1 MQFEKKLT
9 CIKCICVCITTMEIT
24 LEFTKEHHR
33 RDGMDSGLLVNCI
46 SDALFVL
53 KEYYVPELK
62 QAEANIELKKLFEMK
77 DSVGDCQVSDIIGEY
92 MFELELF
99 CRKRDAEILK
109 LREELEALSP
119 EKIRQENEKLKKELD
134 ALKEFELDRILDASM
149 SELF

>member
-1 MQFEKKLT
+1 MARQ
-9 CIKCICVCITTMEIT
+9 EIT

-77 DSVGDCQVSDIIGEY
+77 DSVGDCKVSDIIAEY
-92 MFELELF
+92 MFELDLF
-99 CRKRDAEILK
+99 
-109 LREELEALSP
+109 
-119 EKIRQENEKLKKELD
+119 
-134 ALKEFELDRILDASM
+134 
-149 SELF
+149 